1 MLEYN
6 GTATNDYCTGI
17 LQYIWK
23 GINPCG
29 SGVVATVRAVE
40 SGFQHPVYDMS
51 QRNTARHKGFIIL
64 NWEINLCRRDN
75 IIW

>member
-1 MLEYN
+1 MRDTIE
-6 GTATNDYCTGI
+6 
-17 LQYIWK
+17 
-23 GINPCG
+23 CG

-75 IIW
+75 II